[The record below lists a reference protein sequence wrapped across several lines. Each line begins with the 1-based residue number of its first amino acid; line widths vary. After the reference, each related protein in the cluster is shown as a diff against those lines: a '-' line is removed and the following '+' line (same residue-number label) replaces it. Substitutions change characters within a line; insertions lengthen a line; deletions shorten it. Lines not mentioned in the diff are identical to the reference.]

1 MSKKWTEVDV
11 YSGLP
16 KNEDAPANFAGAG
29 SGVSLPPDVQISKKK
44 KKIIDAR
51 TKEYRKHRAKLE
63 ARRQKRIEAKEKANA
78 DKFIEKVKESIKNVN
93 PSE

>member
-44 KKIIDAR
+44 RKLIDAR
-51 TKEYRKHRAKLE
+51 TKEYRQHRAKLE
-63 ARRQKRIEAKEKANA
+63 ARRKKRIEAKEKANV
-78 DKFIEKVKESIKNVN
+78 DKFIEKVKESIKNGN
-93 PSE
+93 LSK

>member
-44 KKIIDAR
+44 KMLDAR
-51 TKEYRKHRAKLE
+51 TKEYRQHRAKLE
-63 ARRQKRIEAKEKANA
+63 AMRQKRLEAKEQANA
-78 DKFIEKVKESIKNVN
+78 NKFIEKVKESIKNG
-93 PSE
+93 SLSK

>member
-44 KKIIDAR
+44 KILDAR
-51 TKEYRKHRAKLE
+51 TKEYRQHRARLE
-63 ARRQKRIEAKEKANA
+63 AKRQKRIEAKEKANA
-78 DKFIEKVKESIKNVN
+78 NKFIEKVKESIKNGN
-93 PSE
+93 LSK

>member
-1 MSKKWTEVDV
+1 MSIKWTEVDV

-63 ARRQKRIEAKEKANA
+63 ARRQKRLESKSKS
-78 DKFIEKVKESIKNVN
+78 KFIEQVKENIKNDN
-93 PSE
+93 LSK

>member
-16 KNEDAPANFAGAG
+16 KNEDAPANFAGDG

-44 KKIIDAR
+44 KILDAR
-51 TKEYRKHRAKLE
+51 TKEYRQHRARLE
-63 ARRQKRIEAKEKANA
+63 AKRQKRIEAKEKANA
-78 DKFIEKVKESIKNVN
+78 NKFIEKVKESIKNGN
-93 PSE
+93 LSK

>member
-29 SGVSLPPDVQISKKK
+29 SGVSLPADAQISKKK
-44 KKIIDAR
+44 RKLIDAR
-51 TKEYRKHRAKLE
+51 TKEYRQHRAKLE
-63 ARRQKRIEAKEKANA
+63 AKRQKRIEAKEKS
-78 DKFIEKVKESIKNVN
+78 KFIEKVKESIKNDN
-93 PSE
+93 SPE

>member
-29 SGVSLPPDVQISKKK
+29 SGVSLPPDVQISKKRK
-44 KKIIDAR
+44 MLDAR
-51 TKEYRKHRAKLE
+51 TKEYRQHRAKLE
-63 ARRQKRIEAKEKANA
+63 AKRKKRLEAKEKS
-78 DKFIEKVKESIKNVN
+78 KFIEKVKESIKNDN
-93 PSE
+93 SPE

>member
-44 KKIIDAR
+44 KMLDAR
-51 TKEYRKHRAKLE
+51 TKEYRQHRAKLE
-63 ARRQKRIEAKEKANA
+63 ASRQKRLESKSKS
-78 DKFIEKVKESIKNVN
+78 KFIEKVKENIKNDN
-93 PSE
+93 LSK